1 MCGGE
6 VWRKRAAGPGLKSR
20 RKAEDGSLIIKGP
33 EFRDR
38 EGWDTPMG
46 LLQGGNERQ
55 GKAGNGPR
63 RDGIAVMLGTW
74 TWWAVEERA

>member
-6 VWRKRAAGPGLKSR
+6 VWRERAAGPGLKSR

-38 EGWDTPMG
+38 EAGTPPWDSCKVGMRGRAKLEMAP
-46 LLQGGNERQ
+46 
-55 GKAGNGPR
+55 GKMALP
-63 RDGIAVMLGTW
+63 
-74 TWWAVEERA
+74 